1 MLPRDAFTLVTLLTS
16 LAAAAAAATTRGPFA
31 DLDSE
36 DYEVLADN
44 EARSDDKGKV
54 SSISKRSEFFY
65 NRRTKRIS
73 TTHVA
78 SSSRRVNGNV
88 CFHME
93 FIP

>member
-16 LAAAAAAATTRGPFA
+16 LAAAAAAAVTTRGPFV

-54 SSISKRSEFFY
+54 SS
-65 NRRTKRIS
+65 
-73 TTHVA
+73 
-78 SSSRRVNGNV
+78 
-88 CFHME
+88 
-93 FIP
+93 